1 MYYNQYP
8 YNIFNQGM
16 LANYSYISVE
26 QQRALQHEVEQEENI
41 LKMRKAIADYCDA
54 AKKVTPDYH
63 EFAMW
68 SCLEEIVG
76 QMMKG

>member
-8 YNIFNQGM
+8 YNIFNQVM
-16 LANYSYISVE
+16 LANYSSISVDQQGALRHETE
-26 QQRALQHEVEQEENI
+26 QKENI

-63 EFAMW
+63 ECAMW
-68 SCLEEIVG
+68 NCLEEIVV
-76 QMMKG
+76 QAMKG